1 MEKITILIVDD
12 HKLIRETWSHILN
25 TEPLF
30 RVVGEYGSAEE
41 AIDYAKTY
49 GPNIIMLD
57 VNLPR
62 MNGLE
67 ATSVLTKISPAS
79 RILGISM
86 HTQPTYA
93 KQMIRNGAYGYITKN
108 SPRQEMI
115 HALKEVY
122 AERKYIC
129 NEIRNILSEQLMA
142 DNHEK
147 GINDLSQRQIEVID
161 LLKKGY
167 SSKEI
172 ASALFIS
179 TKTFE
184 VHRYNIL
191 KKLNLKNTAALIN
204 YINKNYPGKD

>member
-179 TKTFE
+179 TKTVE